1 MELYIHI
8 PFCVKKCRYCDFLS
22 FAGKEAC
29 FKDYITAL
37 NAELD
42 SYRGLIGER
51 GLDTVFIGGGTPS
64 VLSADIMEILLKK
77 VDGLIEESG
86 SKLRE
91 YTIEC
96 NPGTLDAE
104 KLRLYKCHG
113 INRLSIGL
121 QSADDTELKMLGRI
135 HDYAVFIDN
144 YRLARSEGFD
154 NINIDLISALPG
166 QTVSSWKRT
175 LRTVTELGPE
185 HISAYSLII
194 EQGTPFFEIYSA
206 AEGSGPRRDSDCGE
220 DNSRSNEAGIPAP
233 EKMPPLPDED
243 TEREIYRMTARI
255 LAEYGYERYEISNYS
270 KPGYGSKHNL
280 GYWTG
285 VDYIGAGLGASSY
298 LQRREA
304 DVTVTGTAHEDPDRK
319 TDGSGPAPALAL
331 RYKNTDDL
339 QEYIRQYSDKT
350 ADTDPRLPANMA
362 AEFLHDGK
370 IRVPMGCRE
379 PEVLTR
385 RDLIGEY
392 MMLHLRLTD
401 GFAEADFEQRFG
413 ESCDDLFGDIIDKYC
428 RMELMKRSDGRIR
441 LTEAGLDV
449 ANTIMAD
456 FI

>member
-42 SYRGLIGER
+42 SYRGLTGER

-64 VLSADIMEILLKK
+64 ILPASLMEELLAGISRLTA
-77 VDGLIEESG
+77 VSG
-86 SKLRE
+86 AQPAE

-96 NPGTLDAE
+96 NPGTLDRE
-104 KLRLYKCHG
+104 KLRLFKQHG
-113 INRLSIGL
+113 VNRLSIGL
-121 QSADDTELKMLGRI
+121 QSADDSELAMLGRI
-135 HDYAVFIDN
+135 HDRACFLDSYK
-144 YRLARSEGFD
+144 LARAEGFD

-166 QTVSSWKRT
+166 QTAASWEKT
-175 LRTVTELGPE
+175 LRTVAELNPE

-194 EQGTPFFEIYSA
+194 EPGTPFYEIYGDDVKSDTSYRNDPGISA
-206 AEGSGPRRDSDCGE
+206 GKEWA
-220 DNSRSNEAGIPAP
+220 A
-233 EKMPPLPDED
+233 KMPPLPDED
-243 TEREIYRMTARI
+243 EERRIYRMAARI

-319 TDGSGPAPALAL
+319 TDSSGPAPALAL

-339 QEYIRQYSDKT
+339 QEYIRQYSDKI

-362 AEFLHDGK
+362 AEFLHAGK
-370 IRVPMGCRE
+370 IRAPMGCPE

-413 ESCDDLFGDIIDKYC
+413 GSCDDLFGDIIDKYC
-428 RMELMKRSDGRIR
+428 RMELMERSDGRIR

>member
-64 VLSADIMEILLKK
+64 ILPVDIMEILLKK

-104 KLRLYKCHG
+104 KLCLYKCHG

-121 QSADDTELKMLGRI
+121 QSADDSELKMLGRI
-135 HDYAVFIDN
+135 HDYAVFLDN

-166 QTVSSWKRT
+166 QAVSSWKRT
-175 LRTVTELGPE
+175 LRTVAELGPE

-194 EQGTPFFEIYSA
+194 EPGTPFYEIY
-206 AEGSGPRRDSDCGE
+206 GGDS
-220 DNSRSNEAGIPAP
+220 R
-233 EKMPPLPDED
+233 EKTSTFKTDIVIHENMPPLPEED
-243 TEREIYRMTARI
+243 TEREIYRMAARI

-319 TDGSGPAPALAL
+319 TDSSGPAPALAL

-339 QEYIRQYSDKT
+339 QEYIRQYSDKI

-362 AEFLHDGK
+362 AEFLHAGK
-370 IRVPMGCRE
+370 IRAPMGCPE

-413 ESCDDLFGDIIDKYC
+413 GSCDDLFGDIIDKYC
-428 RMELMKRSDGRIR
+428 RMELMERSDGRIR